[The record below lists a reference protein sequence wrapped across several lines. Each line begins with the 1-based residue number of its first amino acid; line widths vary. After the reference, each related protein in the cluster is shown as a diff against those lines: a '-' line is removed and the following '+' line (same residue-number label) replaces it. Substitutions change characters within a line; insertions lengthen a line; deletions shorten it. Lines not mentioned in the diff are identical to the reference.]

1 MWPKILEVLSRLIL
15 ETYCER
21 YPYAMLLL
29 NFFFSIFL
37 LQNFKFTCCL
47 GRFHHWITL
56 NLIKYVLFGHTARTH
71 ACPAFL
77 LWLDC
82 DISVTWTFVWHAFFY
97 FCNWICLALMKKI
110 NSFFYLKLDV
120 LYSCCVEVY
129 QPFANYPH
137 RGILPEKRK
146 LNDLSL
152 ICPILE
158 ILD

>member
-1 MWPKILEVLSRLIL
+1 MSDFNFCVTLRWIPLLYFDSQVVHESFFTLQWCDFFLQHFTNNSYTSQENNVLWPKILEVLSRLIL

-82 DISVTWTFVWHAFFY
+82 DISVTWTFAWHAFF
-97 FCNWICLALMKKI
+97 I
-110 NSFFYLKLDV
+110 
-120 LYSCCVEVY
+120 
-129 QPFANYPH
+129 FAIAYVW
-137 RGILPEKRK
+137 L
-146 LNDLSL
+146 
-152 ICPILE
+152 
-158 ILD
+158 

>member
-1 MWPKILEVLSRLIL
+1 
-15 ETYCER
+15 
-21 YPYAMLLL
+21 
-29 NFFFSIFL
+29 
-37 LQNFKFTCCL
+37 
-47 GRFHHWITL
+47 
-56 NLIKYVLFGHTARTH
+56 
-71 ACPAFL
+71 
-77 LWLDC
+77 
-82 DISVTWTFVWHAFFY
+82 
-97 FCNWICLALMKKI
+97 MKKI